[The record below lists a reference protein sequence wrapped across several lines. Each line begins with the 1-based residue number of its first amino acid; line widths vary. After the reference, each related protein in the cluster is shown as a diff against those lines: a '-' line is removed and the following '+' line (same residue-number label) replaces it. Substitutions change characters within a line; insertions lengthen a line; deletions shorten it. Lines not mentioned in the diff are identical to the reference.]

1 MAAHA
6 RKLQSEPSSAKRPIS
21 SHTTVTEDSESE
33 DPWELL
39 RTKVN
44 RTIWKHFR
52 AIMTFL
58 QEKTDAIEKL
68 SLKNTTAREKNTFK
82 REEIENLAILKAKME
97 EYFRK
102 GAETV
107 IKRQEEKQGLDKQQ
121 RWQEGEVWEEQPTQR
136 TLMHSDQHEEQRQT
150 GKEQEQKPKQ
160 QELEQGSK
168 Q

>member
-1 MAAHA
+1 
-6 RKLQSEPSSAKRPIS
+6 
-21 SHTTVTEDSESE
+21 
-33 DPWELL
+33 
-39 RTKVN
+39 
-44 RTIWKHFR
+44 
-52 AIMTFL
+52 
-58 QEKTDAIEKL
+58 
-68 SLKNTTAREKNTFK
+68 
-82 REEIENLAILKAKME
+82 ME